1 MNHANP
7 SARLRRWAPTGPQ
20 PFLASPGAGAD
31 ADETGARAKIPRMR
45 IEDMLRDEL
54 RRRWVAPAEEYAR
67 FQIAQLDAMILKL
80 IDRIE
85 EGDLEAIDC
94 ALTLVDR
101 LDRHPRRA
109 KGQRATERRTEG
121 DRGRFLQ
128 MLNGLAG
135 RLQPETPEE

>member
-1 MNHANP
+1 MNDANS
-7 SARLRRWAPTGPQ
+7 SARSRRWAPIGSQ
-20 PFLASPGAGAD
+20 PFFASPSAGAD
-31 ADETGARAKIPRMR
+31 ADETGARAKIPRIR

-101 LDRHPRRA
+101 RDRRPRRA
-109 KGQRATERRTEG
+109 QGQRATERRTEE